1 MSNSVRPHRWQ
12 PTRLPHPWDSPGKNT
27 GVGCHFLLQCMKV
40 KSERQVAQLCLTLSD
55 PMDCSPPSCSIH
67 GIFQARVK
75 KGCYFISWHQNAL
88 WEKNIFGLTL
98 EKERWSCQ
106 EYVVNSIRQQI
117 IRRKFKM
124 CFEIFSKQ
132 RNQMIIPFLVS
143 QLTGC
148 VGKRIFRQD
157 LKALWFLSW
166 LNLVTTATSF
176 LSPTSRKYLL
186 TKIWPDTDLYITE
199 TIMFILSPYTWKE
212 T

>member
-1 MSNSVRPHRWQ
+1 MSDSVQTHRQQ

-106 EYVVNSIRQQI
+106 EYVGERQRFFKEMTLWGEEGIARQEKGNTEDWRKASIQGGRT
-117 IRRKFKM
+117 R
-124 CFEIFSKQ
+124 
-132 RNQMIIPFLVS
+132 
-143 QLTGC
+143 
-148 VGKRIFRQD
+148 
-157 LKALWFLSW
+157 
-166 LNLVTTATSF
+166 
-176 LSPTSRKYLL
+176 
-186 TKIWPDTDLYITE
+186 DTL
-199 TIMFILSPYTWKE
+199 
-212 T
+212 

>member
-1 MSNSVRPHRWQ
+1 MSLINKVVVLNS
-12 PTRLPHPWDSPGKNT
+12 T
-27 GVGCHFLLQCMKV
+27 CHLMKGFLSL
-40 KSERQVAQLCLTLSD
+40 LCLVSWNKFVTV
-55 PMDCSPPSCSIH
+55 SC
-67 GIFQARVK
+67 VYK
-75 KGCYFISWHQNAL
+75 V
-88 WEKNIFGLTL
+88 
-98 EKERWSCQ
+98 Q
-106 EYVVNSIRQQI
+106 EYVVNSIRHQL

-132 RNQMIIPFLVS
+132 RNQMIILFLVS

-166 LNLVTTATSF
+166 LNLVTMATSF

-186 TKIWPDTDLYITE
+186 TRIWPDTDLYIRE